1 MLIPAE
7 EKVIF
12 WKMRRGDTDFMSPFC
27 NFQEGL
33 FLLQTKVRESMESL
47 KEQQTLKL
55 SSGTTAVHGQI
66 HKRQPNPRHALT
78 TPIWQTAT
86 YTFADTADLVAFQEG
101 KMWGGSNGRTD
112 YGRYGNPTVQA
123 VEKRLAALEAA
134 DLPGHYDALL
144 FPTGMT
150 AVTNVLLSILPSGS
164 HVIFTDDSYRKTR
177 QFCQTFLT
185 RLGIETSQVPM
196 GDYEALAAAIQP
208 NTRIILTESPTN
220 PYLRVADLEKVV
232 AIARQHK
239 RIKTIIDAT
248 FATPVNQR
256 PLAYGIDLVIHSG
269 TKYFSGHNDIMAGVV
284 IGEAGLIHALRQS
297 QGMLGGVID
306 PHVAYLLER
315 GLKTLALRVRQQNY
329 TAQQVAE
336 FLEKHPAIE
345 RVWYPGLPSHPDHEV
360 ACQQMSGF
368 GGVVSFEVVVPAG
381 ENPLDNATR
390 LVDAVRIPYIAPS
403 LGGVESLIEQPSLMS
418 YYEQSA
424 EERRTIGIKDNLV
437 RFAIGI
443 EETADILAD
452 LEQALESVQ
461 VGK

>member
-1 MLIPAE
+1 MACQARE
-7 EKVIF
+7 EN
-12 WKMRRGDTDFMSPFC
+12 ME
-27 NFQEGL
+27 NLQE
-33 FLLQTKVRESMESL
+33 VREA
-47 KEQQTLKL
+47 KL
-55 SSGTTAVHGQI
+55 PNGTTAVHG
-66 HKRQPNPRHALT
+66 HLHTRQPNPRHALT

-86 YTFADTADLVAFQEG
+86 YTFADTADLIAYQEG
-101 KMWGGSNGRTD
+101 KLWGGTNGRIE
-112 YGRYGNPTVQA
+112 YARYGNPTVQA
-123 VEKRLAALEAA
+123 VEKRLVALEAG

-150 AVTNVLLSILPSGS
+150 AVTNILLTILPTGS

-177 QFCQTFLT
+177 QFCQTFLK

-256 PLAYGIDLVIHSG
+256 PLSFGIDLVIHSG
-269 TKYFSGHNDIMAGVV
+269 TKYFSGHNDVMAGVAV
-284 IGEAGLIHALRQS
+284 GEAGLIHALRQS

-306 PHVAYLLER
+306 PHAAYLLER
-315 GLKTLALRVRQQNY
+315 GLKTLALRMQQQNRS
-329 TAQQVAE
+329 AQRVAE
-336 FLEKHPAIE
+336 FLESHAAID

-360 ACQQMSGF
+360 ASQQMRGF
-368 GGVVSFEVVVPAG
+368 GGVVSFEVAVPPG
-381 ENPLDNATR
+381 ETPLNCAAR
-390 LVDAVRIPYIAPS
+390 VVDAVKIPHIAAS
-403 LGGVESLIEQPSLMS
+403 LGGVESLIEQPAIMS
-418 YYEQSA
+418 YYELST
-424 EERRTIGIKDNLV
+424 EERRTIGMKDNLV

-443 EETADILAD
+443 EETAEILAD
-452 LEQALESVQ
+452 LEQAVESVQ
-461 VGK
+461 VASGK